1 MEQEYRI
8 ARILNYIV
16 NRNRSNISAELKKVE
31 LTHADARILLILN
44 HQGKLLQDDLVK
56 QMYIDKS
63 AVTRMLQNLIK
74 KGYIK
79 KEISN
84 EDRRFAYVELTMDG
98 KSMLPVIETVF
109 EKHNQQMLLDF
120 TKEEEHTL
128 RCMLE
133 KITKNVGGIHEF
145 K

>member
-16 NRNRSNISAELKKVE
+16 NRNRSNVSADLKKEE

-44 HQGKLLQDDLVK
+44 HQGCLLQDDLVK

-74 KGYIK
+74 KGYVK
-79 KEISN
+79 KKISE
-84 EDRRFAYVELTMDG
+84 EDKRFAYVELTETG
-98 KSMLPVIETVF
+98 KNMLPVVGKVF
-109 EKHNQQMLLDF
+109 DRHNQQMLLGF
-120 TKEEEHTL
+120 TKEEEQIL
-128 RCMLE
+128 RNMLD
-133 KITKNVGGIHEF
+133 KITKNVGGLDEF

>member
-16 NRNRSNISAELKKVE
+16 NRNRSNVSAELKKVE

-79 KEISN
+79 KS
-84 EDRRFAYVELTMDG
+84 
-98 KSMLPVIETVF
+98 
-109 EKHNQQMLLDF
+109 
-120 TKEEEHTL
+120 
-128 RCMLE
+128 
-133 KITKNVGGIHEF
+133 
-145 K
+145 